1 MIHYSLRSFEKLRRL
16 WLIGGA
22 TGLKLRVIQ
31 SNVLVALAADA
42 ACELDV
48 AWHDGDA
55 LCVDGAQVCVL
66 EQADEVCLGGLLD
79 GEDGGGLPSIVVA
92 VGGFEVRGDLA
103 EEALE
108 GALLDEQVAG
118 LLVLA
123 AKIKVLAAKRKS

>member
-1 MIHYSLRSFEKLRRL
+1 M
-16 WLIGGA
+16 
-22 TGLKLRVIQ
+22 
-31 SNVLVALAADA
+31 
-42 ACELDV
+42 
-48 AWHDGDA
+48 
-55 LCVDGAQVCVL
+55 DGAQVCVL
-66 EQADEVCLGGLLD
+66 EQADEVGLGGLLE

-123 AKIKVLAAKRKS
+123 AKRKYLLRKERKFA